1 MEIPASNSPTP
12 AATIRTAQSAFE
24 KEEKGLHYT
33 AYTYAKMLGELPH
46 SKATKEE
53 PAPTLKSLA
62 LFPYLRSSS
71 DHVLNEV
78 SVSRG
83 INDGDVVL
91 ACFEFPQGNINGDT
105 TLTLSFQLVQ
115 DPGIFEGTFAHLK
128 I

>member
-1 MEIPASNSPTP
+1 
-12 AATIRTAQSAFE
+12 
-24 KEEKGLHYT
+24 
-33 AYTYAKMLGELPH
+33 MLGELPH

-53 PAPTLKSLA
+53 PAQTLKSLA

-91 ACFEFPQGNINGDT
+91 ACFEFPKGNINGDT

-115 DPGIFEGTFAHLK
+115 DPGVFEGTFAHLQIK
-128 I
+128 KKKKKNYCVVFSIHVFIYFRKTMN